1 MRETCLSHVIS
12 VFYDD
17 TRDEGRVFILCEQ
30 TRTWR
35 NSRPDDL
42 PARCSVF
49 SVCEWE
55 CSKDPA
61 LPWPSIVRQGHIRT
75 HQIQP
80 RSTHSS
86 KLNSACEKVRKYV
99 VSLPILGAKNQRCGL
114 LPLIDSSAFA
124 ELALYDGRSL
134 ACNWK
139 SSWSLVLYRLY
150 NLWYR
155 RI

>member
-61 LPWPSIVRQGHIRT
+61 LTLHRPSGAHTYASDPASIYAFFEVEFSLWKGKKI
-75 HQIQP
+75 
-80 RSTHSS
+80 
-86 KLNSACEKVRKYV
+86 

-139 SSWSLVLYRLY
+139 SSWSLVLYR
-150 NLWYR
+150 